1 MKKNVLYMFSL
12 ILYLLIICTMLSK
25 KIETEMYTQV
35 EVSYRSYT
43 GHIGEPFSSSTDV
56 LFEDEEGLHL
66 YELAECSG
74 WYDGYCIQELPST
87 LWYFDDNTGK
97 IKLPNGRNYILVE
110 SASRFPKE
118 GSAVV
123 VVDIPKRT
131 INYVPF
137 TDKYLV
143 YYPDGVPKKFI
154 LPENSKIIEQSD
166 TAVLLDMEDI
176 TYPFFEHTAR
186 QLSVSMSDENCRVFS
201 LTEAEVFL
209 KQLPLLAVIAIF
221 LVLPVLIWMCSGV
234 LVRQANRYR
243 RLLITNIG
251 FVAISILGAIGIL
264 RKIDFP
270 ASFMPDSSIFD
281 FSHYMR
287 EFAFITNAQS
297 SLEGSGQTIALL
309 IEEIKNESAIVL
321 GIGGFACMVVIVFEI
336 VMARIT
342 ITHVEK
348 RKHVA

>member
-118 GSAVV
+118 GSEVV
-123 VVDIPKRT
+123 VVGIPKRT
-131 INYVPF
+131 VDYVPF
-137 TDKYLV
+137 TDEYLV

-166 TAVLLDMEDI
+166 TAVFLDMEDI
-176 TYPFFEHTAR
+176 TYPFFEHTAK
-186 QLSVSMSDENCRVFS
+186 QLSVSMSEENCRVFS
-201 LTEAEVFL
+201 MTEAEAFL
-209 KQLPLLAVIAIF
+209 KEIPLLAVLAIF

-234 LVRQANRYR
+234 LLRQASRYR
-243 RLLITNIG
+243 RLWMTNIG
-251 FVAISILGAIGIL
+251 MVVISILGTAGIL
-264 RKIDFP
+264 GKIDFP
-270 ASFMPDSSIFD
+270 ASFMPVSSIFD

-287 EFAFITNAQS
+287 AFACITNAQS
-297 SLEGSGQTIALL
+297 SLEESGQTIALL
-309 IEEIKNESAIVL
+309 IDEIKNEIAIVL